1 MRGIRALLRLSFAAL
16 GGIALLVWRSDAAQG
31 GQSGNRRW
39 PEAGR
44 PAGIDQAARGG
55 APVGGRGSTDLPH

>member
-1 MRGIRALLRLSFAAL
+1 MRGIRALLPLSFAAL

-39 PEAGR
+39 PEAG
-44 PAGIDQAARGG
+44 
-55 APVGGRGSTDLPH
+55 